1 MRKLT
6 RKSIVDFCRN
16 KFPAV
21 SPVTV
26 IRQEST
32 MAIILNS
39 SITVDETSGL
49 QNAATSTDIEDINDN
64 DITVAAINATDDTG
78 DLPFPFESRLFALL
92 GATPVKNAA
101 LSGYSGAAGNTGADL
116 ITITG
121 TYVDLAFTDAQGK
134 ALGDPGNANGGS
146 DWSGLYTLDGT
157 KIFLYSDTNNNIVL
171 GRAGSEGA
179 TPAPDD
185 DLANPNG
192 TIIFAAY
199 LEQTATG
206 AKVWMVQQEQLM
218 HPDTANPDDV
228 VDMTNHLW
236 VTASQDLAFDFAGLP
251 SGQNGFLMFKAGGST
266 TGLIVTGMDPDQV
279 PANQADTVNTSQG
292 AGPTTIGTNSQGIKA
307 GEGMIFSF
315 ITNPDARYTV
325 PDLTHGEATN
335 ESNILFGG
343 LFAASGATII
353 IAQATP
359 PKTCAATI
367 SAFTTGL
374 EVGSAYYDGLLDG
387 NGHAVNGADNLG
399 YIASVTVI
407 GANGVAI
414 AGLTGVTT
422 NTTLGSISVTFTTS
436 NAGLDRTAT
445 IVGFEANFSLQYT
458 VDGTHNRVVI
468 ENSGT
473 GNSTF
478 DIGGFHL
485 PNVVA
490 VPQEVGSQLNFE
502 DDGPA
507 AAGLPVTALV
517 DEDSLAGGIDGGVGD
532 AGLLVPASAS
542 GTVATVFTS
551 GTDAPASYSL
561 SNDTSGVQVFDSAAT
576 AVALASKG
584 ETVKYDV
591 IGNTLWGYVGAAAEY
606 VAATDRAVFKLELTN
621 TSDGS
626 YTFTLLDQLDHP
638 DTVGGDNSENELLL
652 QLGSVL
658 KVTDK
663 DGDSVTATAQKLVI
677 TVDDDTPI
685 ATLNQLT
692 GTVDED
698 GVLEGAANAG
708 PGDGI
713 AGGTGDVAGEIVLAS
728 GNVSTLFQSGAD
740 EALSY
745 SLTTNGLAALGLKSA
760 GVTVTYAVAF
770 DAISSTWLLT
780 ASAGAG
786 NTVFTFSLHATTG
799 AYAFTLVDQLDHATG
814 LNENNLTIALGTA
827 INATDFDGDTVTAAA
842 NGLVI
847 TVNDDTPIATINQ
860 LTGTVDEDGV
870 VEGAANAGPGDGIAG
885 GTGDV
890 AGEIVLASGNVS
902 TLFQSG
908 ADEALNYSLTTN
920 GLAALGLKS
929 AGVTVTYA
937 VAFDAVSSTWLL
949 TASAGAGNTA
959 FTFSLHATTGAY
971 AFTLVDQLDH
981 ASGLNENDLSIALG
995 TAINA
1000 TDFDGDTVTA
1010 AANGLVITVNDD
1022 TPIATINQLT
1032 GTVDEDGVVE
1042 GAANAGPGD
1051 GIAGGTGDVA
1061 GEIVLASGNVS
1072 TLFQSGAD
1080 EALSY
1085 SLTTNGL
1092 AALGLKSAGV
1102 TVTYAV
1108 AFDAVSSTWL
1118 LTASAGAGN
1127 TAFTFSLHATTG
1139 AYAFTL
1145 VDQLDHASG
1154 LNENNLTIA
1163 LGTAINATD
1172 FDGDTVTAAANGL
1185 VITVNDDTPI
1195 ATINQLTG
1203 TVDEDGVVEGA
1214 ANAGPGDGIAGGTG
1228 DVAGEIVL
1236 ASGNISTLFQ
1246 SGADEALNYSLTTN
1260 GLAALG
1266 LKSAGVTVTYA
1277 VAFDAVSS
1285 TWLLTASAGAGNTAF
1300 TFSLHA
1306 TTGAYAFTLVDQL
1319 DHASGLNENDLSI
1332 ALGTAINATDFD
1344 GDTVTAAANGLVITV
1359 NDDTPIATVNQLTGT
1374 VDEDGVLEGA
1384 ANAGPGDGIAG
1395 GTGDVAGEIVLA
1407 SGNISTLF
1415 QSGADEALNYSL
1427 TTNGLAAL
1435 GLKSA
1440 GVTVTYAVAFD
1451 AVSST
1456 WLLTASAGAGNT
1468 AFTFSL
1474 HATTGAYAFTL
1485 VDQLD
1490 HASGLNENDLS
1501 IALGTAI
1508 NATDFDGDTVTAAA
1522 NGLVITVND
1531 DTPIATINQLTGT
1544 VDEDGVVE
1552 GAANAGPGDG
1562 IAGGT
1567 GDVAGEI
1574 VLASGNVST
1583 LFQSGADEA
1592 LNYSLTTTGM
1602 AALGLTS
1609 GGVAVTYAVGFD
1621 AGSSTWLLTAS
1632 AGAGNTVFTFSLHAA
1647 TGAYAFTLVDQLDHA
1662 PGLNE
1667 NDLSIALGT
1676 AINATDFDGDTV
1688 TAAANG
1694 LVITVNDDTP
1704 IATVNQLTGTVDE
1717 DGVVEGAANAGPG
1730 DGIAGG
1736 TGDVAGE
1743 IVLASGNVST
1753 LFQSGADEALNYSLT
1768 TTGMAALGLTSGG
1781 VAVTYAVGFDA
1792 GSSTWLLTA
1801 SAGAGNTVFTFS
1813 LHAATGAYAFTLVD
1827 QLDHAA
1833 GLNENDLTIAL
1844 GTTINATDF
1853 DGDSVTAAANGLVI
1867 TVDDDTPIASINLL
1881 TGTVDEDGVHEGAAD
1896 SGPGD
1901 GIPGGTGDVAGEI
1914 VLASG
1919 NVSAL
1924 FQSGADEP
1932 LSYSLTTNGLTAL
1945 GLKSGGVTVTYA
1957 TTYDAGSNTWL
1968 LTASAGAGNSVF
1980 TFSVQAATG
1989 AYAFMLL
1996 DQLDHAAGQNEN
2008 DLNIALGTTINAT
2021 DYDGDSVTAAA
2032 NGLLITVDDDSPVV
2046 TAKSNV
2052 VYANSSNPTPGGTGV
2067 FAYDIG
2073 ADDRLGTVYSSANSD
2088 LSVSMGDSTVGTT
2101 AITNKVVT
2109 WASES
2114 DTSAVFNL
2122 SFTYVS
2128 NNPTLGAL
2136 TNATGTMT
2144 FDKVADTYTLS
2155 LADDIDSF
2163 SILKTSAAQ
2172 GFTGY
2177 NIGGTTPINQQPPVS
2192 VAKLA
2197 DDFFV
2202 QFSGFA
2208 EQGSGTGANNIMAGG
2223 NNAFVPG
2230 ELFSAATSWVSVS
2243 GTAAGVAGD
2252 TIQQGEVMDLD
2263 FFTASPFGDT
2273 TAAPTATSKG
2283 IYVKFDGI
2291 GSEDLILVLKL
2302 IDPDDNSLIT
2312 RAIIVDSEDIIIKN
2326 ASTSPN
2332 NFHPIANPA
2341 AYGITLDQNDGAVI
2355 VESNDY
2361 NFGNENYLIQGLQVL
2376 VSTEGVTGSGY
2387 NLNGNVGVSG
2397 ASTGNTLSFS
2407 NESGEGSKSNPVE
2420 AGEAGTWDGDVVKIT
2435 DLGFVTSST
2444 PDAHLT
2450 FNVVVTDA
2458 DADATPAQTLDVTIE
2473 GDKTFTGG
2481 VGADTFNFSG
2491 LDTDGSLTAATAVI
2505 SAGFTS
2511 GVDTLNFPTAGTG
2524 ANYTEVAAPAANV
2537 AAFITAADTALNG
2550 TTNYYFGVVGGDG
2563 YLAYD
2568 GDGTGITSIIKLVG
2582 VTDIAPTDIV

>member
-1 MRKLT
+1 
-6 RKSIVDFCRN
+6 
-16 KFPAV
+16 
-21 SPVTV
+21 
-26 IRQEST
+26 

-101 LSGYSGAAGNTGADL
+101 LSGYTGAAGNTGADL

-770 DAISSTWLLT
+770 DAVSSTWLLT

-786 NTVFTFSLHATTG
+786 NTAFTFSLHATTG
-799 AYAFTLVDQLDHATG
+799 AYAFTLVDQLDHASG
-814 LNENNLTIALGTA
+814 LNENNLSIALGTA

-890 AGEIVLASGNVS
+890 AGEIVLASGNIS

-971 AFTLVDQLDH
+971 AFTLMDQLDH

-1154 LNENNLTIA
+1154 LNENDLTIALGTAINATDFDGDTVTAAANGLVITVNDDTPIATINQLTGTVDEDGVVEGAANAGPGDGIAGGTGDVAGEIVLASGNVSTLFQSGADEALNYSLTTNGLAALGLKSAGVTVTYAVAFDAVSSTWLLTASAGAGNTAFTFSLHATTGAYAFTLADQLDHASGLNENNLTIA

-1236 ASGNISTLFQ
+1236 ASGNVSTLFQ

-1277 VAFDAVSS
+1277 VALDAVSS

-1374 VDEDGVLEGA
+1374 VDEDGVVEGA

-1415 QSGADEALNYSL
+1415 QSGADEALSYSL
-1427 TTNGLAAL
+1427 
-1435 GLKSA
+1435 S
-1440 GVTVTYAVAFD
+1440 
-1451 AVSST
+1451 
-1456 WLLTASAGAGNT
+1456 
-1468 AFTFSL
+1468 
-1474 HATTGAYAFTL
+1474 
-1485 VDQLD
+1485 
-1490 HASGLNENDLS
+1490 
-1501 IALGTAI
+1501 
-1508 NATDFDGDTVTAAA
+1508 
-1522 NGLVITVND
+1522 
-1531 DTPIATINQLTGT
+1531 
-1544 VDEDGVVE
+1544 
-1552 GAANAGPGDG
+1552 
-1562 IAGGT
+1562 
-1567 GDVAGEI
+1567 
-1574 VLASGNVST
+1574 
-1583 LFQSGADEA
+1583 
-1592 LNYSLTTTGM
+1592 
-1602 AALGLTS
+1602 
-1609 GGVAVTYAVGFD
+1609 
-1621 AGSSTWLLTAS
+1621 
-1632 AGAGNTVFTFSLHAA
+1632 
-1647 TGAYAFTLVDQLDHA
+1647 
-1662 PGLNE
+1662 
-1667 NDLSIALGT
+1667 
-1676 AINATDFDGDTV
+1676 
-1688 TAAANG
+1688 
-1694 LVITVNDDTP
+1694 
-1704 IATVNQLTGTVDE
+1704 
-1717 DGVVEGAANAGPG
+1717 
-1730 DGIAGG
+1730 
-1736 TGDVAGE
+1736 
-1743 IVLASGNVST
+1743 
-1753 LFQSGADEALNYSLT
+1753 

-1833 GLNENDLTIAL
+1833 GLNENDLSIAL

-1989 AYAFMLL
+1989 AYAFILL

-2008 DLNIALGTTINAT
+2008 DLNIALGTAINAT

-2397 ASTGNTLSFS
+2397 ASTGNTLTFS

>member
-1 MRKLT
+1 
-6 RKSIVDFCRN
+6 
-16 KFPAV
+16 
-21 SPVTV
+21 
-26 IRQEST
+26 

-101 LSGYSGAAGNTGADL
+101 LSGYTGAAGNTGADL

-728 GNVSTLFQSGAD
+728 GN
-740 EALSY
+740 
-745 SLTTNGLAALGLKSA
+745 
-760 GVTVTYAVAF
+760 
-770 DAISSTWLLT
+770 
-780 ASAGAG
+780 
-786 NTVFTFSLHATTG
+786 
-799 AYAFTLVDQLDHATG
+799 
-814 LNENNLTIALGTA
+814 
-827 INATDFDGDTVTAAA
+827 
-842 NGLVI
+842 
-847 TVNDDTPIATINQ
+847 
-860 LTGTVDEDGV
+860 
-870 VEGAANAGPGDGIAG
+870 
-885 GTGDV
+885 
-890 AGEIVLASGNVS
+890 
-902 TLFQSG
+902 
-908 ADEALNYSLTTN
+908 
-920 GLAALGLKS
+920 
-929 AGVTVTYA
+929 
-937 VAFDAVSSTWLL
+937 
-949 TASAGAGNTA
+949 
-959 FTFSLHATTGAY
+959 
-971 AFTLVDQLDH
+971 
-981 ASGLNENDLSIALG
+981 
-995 TAINA
+995 
-1000 TDFDGDTVTA
+1000 
-1010 AANGLVITVNDD
+1010 
-1022 TPIATINQLT
+1022 
-1032 GTVDEDGVVE
+1032 
-1042 GAANAGPGD
+1042 
-1051 GIAGGTGDVA
+1051 
-1061 GEIVLASGNVS
+1061 
-1072 TLFQSGAD
+1072 
-1080 EALSY
+1080 
-1085 SLTTNGL
+1085 
-1092 AALGLKSAGV
+1092 
-1102 TVTYAV
+1102 
-1108 AFDAVSSTWL
+1108 
-1118 LTASAGAGN
+1118 
-1127 TAFTFSLHATTG
+1127 
-1139 AYAFTL
+1139 
-1145 VDQLDHASG
+1145 
-1154 LNENNLTIA
+1154 
-1163 LGTAINATD
+1163 
-1172 FDGDTVTAAANGL
+1172 
-1185 VITVNDDTPI
+1185 
-1195 ATINQLTG
+1195 
-1203 TVDEDGVVEGA
+1203 
-1214 ANAGPGDGIAGGTG
+1214 
-1228 DVAGEIVL
+1228 
-1236 ASGNISTLFQ
+1236 ISTLFQ

-1319 DHASGLNENDLSI
+1319 DHASGLNENDLTI

-1359 NDDTPIATVNQLTGT
+1359 NDDTPIATINQLTGT

-1415 QSGADEALNYSL
+1415 QSGADEALSYSL

-1490 HASGLNENDLS
+1490 HAPGLNENNLT

-1531 DTPIATINQLTGT
+1531 DTPIATLNQLTGT
-1544 VDEDGVVE
+1544 VDEDGVLE

-1592 LNYSLTTTGM
+1592 LSYSLTT
-1602 AALGLTS
+1602 
-1609 GGVAVTYAVGFD
+1609 
-1621 AGSSTWLLTAS
+1621 
-1632 AGAGNTVFTFSLHAA
+1632 
-1647 TGAYAFTLVDQLDHA
+1647 
-1662 PGLNE
+1662 
-1667 NDLSIALGT
+1667 
-1676 AINATDFDGDTV
+1676 
-1688 TAAANG
+1688 NG
-1694 LVITVNDDTP
+1694 L
-1704 IATVNQLTGTVDE
+1704 
-1717 DGVVEGAANAGPG
+1717 
-1730 DGIAGG
+1730 
-1736 TGDVAGE
+1736 
-1743 IVLASGNVST
+1743 
-1753 LFQSGADEALNYSLT
+1753 
-1768 TTGMAALGLTSGG
+1768 AALGLTSGG

-1833 GLNENDLTIAL
+1833 GQNENDLSIAL

-1901 GIPGGTGDVAGEI
+1901 GIPGGTGDVAGEV

-2008 DLNIALGTTINAT
+2008 DLNIALGTAINAT

-2397 ASTGNTLSFS
+2397 ASTGNTLTFS

>member
-1 MRKLT
+1 
-6 RKSIVDFCRN
+6 
-16 KFPAV
+16 
-21 SPVTV
+21 
-26 IRQEST
+26 

-728 GNVSTLFQSGAD
+728 GNVSPLFQSGAD

-981 ASGLNENDLSIALG
+981 ASGLNENDLTIALG

-1203 TVDEDGVVEGA
+1203 TVDEDGVVEGT

-1236 ASGNISTLFQ
+1236 ASGNISALFQ
-1246 SGADEALNYSLTTN
+1246 SGADEALSYSLTTN

-1319 DHASGLNENDLSI
+1319 DHAPGLNENDLSI

-1344 GDTVTAAANGLVITV
+1344 GDSVTAAANGLVITV
-1359 NDDTPIATVNQLTGT
+1359 DDDTPIASINLLTGT
-1374 VDEDGVLEGA
+1374 VDEDGVVEGA

-1490 HASGLNENDLS
+1490 HAPGMNENDLS

-1508 NATDFDGDTVTAAA
+1508 NATDFDGDTVTATA

-1531 DTPIATINQLTGT
+1531 DTPIATVNQLTGT

-1592 LNYSLTTTGM
+1592 LSYSLTTNGL
-1602 AALGLTS
+1602 AALGLKS
-1609 GGVAVTYAVGFD
+1609 AGVTVTYAVALD
-1621 AGSSTWLLTAS
+1621 AVSSTWLLTAS
-1632 AGAGNTVFTFSLHAA
+1632 AGAGNTAFTFSLHAT

-1662 PGLNE
+1662 SGLNE

-1743 IVLASGNVST
+1743 IVLASGNIST
-1753 LFQSGADEALNYSLT
+1753 LFQSGADEALSYSLS

-1833 GLNENDLTIAL
+1833 GLNENDLSIAL

-1853 DGDSVTAAANGLVI
+1853 DGDSVTAATNGLVI

-2008 DLNIALGTTINAT
+2008 DLNIALGTAINAT

-2397 ASTGNTLSFS
+2397 ASTGNTLTFS

>member
-1 MRKLT
+1 MRNLT
-6 RKSIVDFCRN
+6 HKPIVEICRN
-16 KFPAV
+16 KSPAV
-21 SPVTV
+21 SSVTG
-26 IRQEST
+26 ISQESV

-64 DITVAAINATDDTG
+64 DIPVAAINGTDDTG
-78 DLPFPFESRLFALL
+78 DLPFAFESRLFTLL

-101 LSGYSGAAGNTGADL
+101 LSGYTGAAGNSGADL

-121 TYVDLAFTDAQGK
+121 TYADLAFTDAQGK
-134 ALGDPGNANGGS
+134 ALGDPTNANSGS

-157 KIFLYSDTNNNIVL
+157 RIFLYTDTTNNIVL
-171 GRAGSEGA
+171 GRAGTEGA
-179 TPAPDD
+179 TPAPED
-185 DLANPNG
+185 DLADPGG
-192 TIIFAAY
+192 TLIFAAY
-199 LEQTATG
+199 LEETATG
-206 AKVWMVQQEQLM
+206 AKVWMVQQEPLL

-315 ITNPDARYTV
+315 VSNPDARYTV

-343 LFAASGATII
+343 LFAASGATIV

-399 YIASVTVI
+399 YIASITVI

-422 NTTLGSISVTFTTS
+422 NTTLGSISVTFNTS
-436 NAGLDRTAT
+436 NGGLDRTAT

-490 VPQEVGSQLNFE
+490 VPQEVGSLFNFE

-517 DEDSLAGGIDGGVGD
+517 DEDSLIGGIDGGVGD

-561 SNDTSGVQVFDSAAT
+561 SNDTSGVQVVDSAAT

-584 ETVKYDV
+584 EAVKYDV

-638 DTVGGDNSENELLL
+638 DTVGGDNTENELLL
-652 QLGSVL
+652 QLGSVF

-677 TVDDDTPI
+677 NVDDDTPI
-685 ATLNQLT
+685 ATLNPLT

-713 AGGTGDVAGEIVLAS
+713 AGGTGDVAGEIVLAT
-728 GNVSTLFQSGAD
+728 GNVSTLFA
-740 EALSY
+740 
-745 SLTTNGLAALGLKSA
+745 
-760 GVTVTYAVAF
+760 
-770 DAISSTWLLT
+770 
-780 ASAGAG
+780 
-786 NTVFTFSLHATTG
+786 
-799 AYAFTLVDQLDHATG
+799 
-814 LNENNLTIALGTA
+814 
-827 INATDFDGDTVTAAA
+827 
-842 NGLVI
+842 
-847 TVNDDTPIATINQ
+847 
-860 LTGTVDEDGV
+860 
-870 VEGAANAGPGDGIAG
+870 
-885 GTGDV
+885 
-890 AGEIVLASGNVS
+890 
-902 TLFQSG
+902 
-908 ADEALNYSLTTN
+908 
-920 GLAALGLKS
+920 
-929 AGVTVTYA
+929 
-937 VAFDAVSSTWLL
+937 
-949 TASAGAGNTA
+949 
-959 FTFSLHATTGAY
+959 
-971 AFTLVDQLDH
+971 
-981 ASGLNENDLSIALG
+981 
-995 TAINA
+995 
-1000 TDFDGDTVTA
+1000 
-1010 AANGLVITVNDD
+1010 
-1022 TPIATINQLT
+1022 
-1032 GTVDEDGVVE
+1032 
-1042 GAANAGPGD
+1042 
-1051 GIAGGTGDVA
+1051 
-1061 GEIVLASGNVS
+1061 
-1072 TLFQSGAD
+1072 
-1080 EALSY
+1080 
-1085 SLTTNGL
+1085 
-1092 AALGLKSAGV
+1092 
-1102 TVTYAV
+1102 
-1108 AFDAVSSTWL
+1108 
-1118 LTASAGAGN
+1118 
-1127 TAFTFSLHATTG
+1127 
-1139 AYAFTL
+1139 
-1145 VDQLDHASG
+1145 
-1154 LNENNLTIA
+1154 
-1163 LGTAINATD
+1163 
-1172 FDGDTVTAAANGL
+1172 
-1185 VITVNDDTPI
+1185 
-1195 ATINQLTG
+1195 
-1203 TVDEDGVVEGA
+1203 
-1214 ANAGPGDGIAGGTG
+1214 
-1228 DVAGEIVL
+1228 
-1236 ASGNISTLFQ
+1236 
-1246 SGADEALNYSLTTN
+1246 
-1260 GLAALG
+1260 
-1266 LKSAGVTVTYA
+1266 
-1277 VAFDAVSS
+1277 
-1285 TWLLTASAGAGNTAF
+1285 
-1300 TFSLHA
+1300 
-1306 TTGAYAFTLVDQL
+1306 
-1319 DHASGLNENDLSI
+1319 
-1332 ALGTAINATDFD
+1332 
-1344 GDTVTAAANGLVITV
+1344 
-1359 NDDTPIATVNQLTGT
+1359 
-1374 VDEDGVLEGA
+1374 
-1384 ANAGPGDGIAG
+1384 
-1395 GTGDVAGEIVLA
+1395 
-1407 SGNISTLF
+1407 
-1415 QSGADEALNYSL
+1415 
-1427 TTNGLAAL
+1427 
-1435 GLKSA
+1435 
-1440 GVTVTYAVAFD
+1440 
-1451 AVSST
+1451 
-1456 WLLTASAGAGNT
+1456 
-1468 AFTFSL
+1468 
-1474 HATTGAYAFTL
+1474 
-1485 VDQLD
+1485 
-1490 HASGLNENDLS
+1490 
-1501 IALGTAI
+1501 
-1508 NATDFDGDTVTAAA
+1508 
-1522 NGLVITVND
+1522 
-1531 DTPIATINQLTGT
+1531 
-1544 VDEDGVVE
+1544 
-1552 GAANAGPGDG
+1552 
-1562 IAGGT
+1562 
-1567 GDVAGEI
+1567 
-1574 VLASGNVST
+1574 
-1583 LFQSGADEA
+1583 
-1592 LNYSLTTTGM
+1592 
-1602 AALGLTS
+1602 
-1609 GGVAVTYAVGFD
+1609 
-1621 AGSSTWLLTAS
+1621 
-1632 AGAGNTVFTFSLHAA
+1632 
-1647 TGAYAFTLVDQLDHA
+1647 
-1662 PGLNE
+1662 
-1667 NDLSIALGT
+1667 
-1676 AINATDFDGDTV
+1676 
-1688 TAAANG
+1688 
-1694 LVITVNDDTP
+1694 
-1704 IATVNQLTGTVDE
+1704 
-1717 DGVVEGAANAGPG
+1717 
-1730 DGIAGG
+1730 
-1736 TGDVAGE
+1736 
-1743 IVLASGNVST
+1743 
-1753 LFQSGADEALNYSLT
+1753 
-1768 TTGMAALGLTSGG
+1768 
-1781 VAVTYAVGFDA
+1781 
-1792 GSSTWLLTA
+1792 
-1801 SAGAGNTVFTFS
+1801 
-1813 LHAATGAYAFTLVD
+1813 
-1827 QLDHAA
+1827 
-1833 GLNENDLTIAL
+1833 
-1844 GTTINATDF
+1844 
-1853 DGDSVTAAANGLVI
+1853 
-1867 TVDDDTPIASINLL
+1867 
-1881 TGTVDEDGVHEGAAD
+1881 
-1896 SGPGD
+1896 
-1901 GIPGGTGDVAGEI
+1901 
-1914 VLASG
+1914 
-1919 NVSAL
+1919 
-1924 FQSGADEP
+1924 SGADEP
-1932 LSYSLTTNGLTAL
+1932 LSYSLTTNGLSAL

-1957 TTYDAGSNTWL
+1957 TAYDAGSNTWL

-1996 DQLDHAAGQNEN
+1996 DQLDHAAGLNEN
-2008 DLNIALGTTINAT
+2008 DLNIALGTAINAT
-2021 DYDGDSVTAAA
+2021 DYDGDSITAAA

-2052 VYANSSNPTPGGTGV
+2052 VYANASNPTPGGTGV

-2073 ADDRLGTVYSSANSD
+2073 ADERLGTVYSSANSD

-2101 AITNKVVT
+2101 AISNKVVT

-2155 LADDIDSF
+2155 LTDDIDSF

-2223 NNAFVPG
+2223 NSAFVPG

-2273 TAAPTATSKG
+2273 AAAPTATSKG

-2291 GSEDLILVLKL
+2291 GSEDLVLVLKL
-2302 IDPDDNSLIT
+2302 IDPDDNSQIT

-2326 ASTSPN
+2326 ASTAPN

-2355 VESNDY
+2355 IESNDY
-2361 NFGNENYLIQGLQVL
+2361 NFGSENYLIQGLQVL
-2376 VSTEGVTGSGY
+2376 DSTEGVSGSGY

-2397 ASTGNTLSFS
+2397 VSTGSTLTFS

-2420 AGEAGTWDGDVVKIT
+2420 AGEAGTWDGDVIKIT
-2435 DLGFVTSST
+2435 DLGFVTSTT
-2444 PDAHLT
+2444 PDAHLA

-2458 DADATPAQTLDVTIE
+2458 DADSTAAQTLNVTIE

-2491 LDTDGSLTAATAVI
+2491 LDTDSSLTAATTVI
-2505 SAGFTS
+2505 SSGFTS

-2524 ANYTEVAAPAANV
+2524 ANYMEVAAPAANV

-2568 GDGTGITSIIKLVG
+2568 GDGTGITGIIKLVG

>member
-728 GNVSTLFQSGAD
+728 GN
-740 EALSY
+740 
-745 SLTTNGLAALGLKSA
+745 
-760 GVTVTYAVAF
+760 
-770 DAISSTWLLT
+770 I
-780 ASAGAG
+780 
-786 NTVFTFSLHATTG
+786 
-799 AYAFTLVDQLDHATG
+799 
-814 LNENNLTIALGTA
+814 
-827 INATDFDGDTVTAAA
+827 
-842 NGLVI
+842 
-847 TVNDDTPIATINQ
+847 
-860 LTGTVDEDGV
+860 
-870 VEGAANAGPGDGIAG
+870 
-885 GTGDV
+885 
-890 AGEIVLASGNVS
+890 
-902 TLFQSG
+902 
-908 ADEALNYSLTTN
+908 
-920 GLAALGLKS
+920 
-929 AGVTVTYA
+929 
-937 VAFDAVSSTWLL
+937 
-949 TASAGAGNTA
+949 
-959 FTFSLHATTGAY
+959 
-971 AFTLVDQLDH
+971 
-981 ASGLNENDLSIALG
+981 
-995 TAINA
+995 
-1000 TDFDGDTVTA
+1000 
-1010 AANGLVITVNDD
+1010 
-1022 TPIATINQLT
+1022 
-1032 GTVDEDGVVE
+1032 
-1042 GAANAGPGD
+1042 
-1051 GIAGGTGDVA
+1051 
-1061 GEIVLASGNVS
+1061 S

-1236 ASGNISTLFQ
+1236 ASGN
-1246 SGADEALNYSLTTN
+1246 
-1260 GLAALG
+1260 
-1266 LKSAGVTVTYA
+1266 
-1277 VAFDAVSS
+1277 
-1285 TWLLTASAGAGNTAF
+1285 
-1300 TFSLHA
+1300 
-1306 TTGAYAFTLVDQL
+1306 
-1319 DHASGLNENDLSI
+1319 
-1332 ALGTAINATDFD
+1332 
-1344 GDTVTAAANGLVITV
+1344 
-1359 NDDTPIATVNQLTGT
+1359 
-1374 VDEDGVLEGA
+1374 
-1384 ANAGPGDGIAG
+1384 
-1395 GTGDVAGEIVLA
+1395 
-1407 SGNISTLF
+1407 
-1415 QSGADEALNYSL
+1415 
-1427 TTNGLAAL
+1427 
-1435 GLKSA
+1435 
-1440 GVTVTYAVAFD
+1440 
-1451 AVSST
+1451 
-1456 WLLTASAGAGNT
+1456 
-1468 AFTFSL
+1468 
-1474 HATTGAYAFTL
+1474 
-1485 VDQLD
+1485 
-1490 HASGLNENDLS
+1490 
-1501 IALGTAI
+1501 
-1508 NATDFDGDTVTAAA
+1508 
-1522 NGLVITVND
+1522 
-1531 DTPIATINQLTGT
+1531 
-1544 VDEDGVVE
+1544 
-1552 GAANAGPGDG
+1552 
-1562 IAGGT
+1562 
-1567 GDVAGEI
+1567 
-1574 VLASGNVST
+1574 VST

-1592 LNYSLTTTGM
+1592 LSYSL
-1602 AALGLTS
+1602 S
-1609 GGVAVTYAVGFD
+1609 
-1621 AGSSTWLLTAS
+1621 
-1632 AGAGNTVFTFSLHAA
+1632 
-1647 TGAYAFTLVDQLDHA
+1647 
-1662 PGLNE
+1662 
-1667 NDLSIALGT
+1667 
-1676 AINATDFDGDTV
+1676 
-1688 TAAANG
+1688 
-1694 LVITVNDDTP
+1694 
-1704 IATVNQLTGTVDE
+1704 
-1717 DGVVEGAANAGPG
+1717 
-1730 DGIAGG
+1730 
-1736 TGDVAGE
+1736 
-1743 IVLASGNVST
+1743 
-1753 LFQSGADEALNYSLT
+1753 

-1833 GLNENDLTIAL
+1833 GQNENDLTIAL

-1867 TVDDDTPIASINLL
+1867 TVNDDTPIASINLL

-2008 DLNIALGTTINAT
+2008 DLNIALGTAINAT

-2397 ASTGNTLSFS
+2397 ASTGNTLTFS

>member
-1 MRKLT
+1 
-6 RKSIVDFCRN
+6 
-16 KFPAV
+16 
-21 SPVTV
+21 
-26 IRQEST
+26 

-101 LSGYSGAAGNTGADL
+101 LSGYTGAAGNTGADL

-770 DAISSTWLLT
+770 DA
-780 ASAGAG
+780 
-786 NTVFTFSLHATTG
+786 
-799 AYAFTLVDQLDHATG
+799 
-814 LNENNLTIALGTA
+814 
-827 INATDFDGDTVTAAA
+827 
-842 NGLVI
+842 
-847 TVNDDTPIATINQ
+847 
-860 LTGTVDEDGV
+860 
-870 VEGAANAGPGDGIAG
+870 
-885 GTGDV
+885 
-890 AGEIVLASGNVS
+890 
-902 TLFQSG
+902 
-908 ADEALNYSLTTN
+908 
-920 GLAALGLKS
+920 
-929 AGVTVTYA
+929 
-937 VAFDAVSSTWLL
+937 VSSTWLL

-981 ASGLNENDLSIALG
+981 ASGLNENNLSIALG

-1022 TPIATINQLT
+1022 TPIATVNQLT

-1061 GEIVLASGNVS
+1061 GEIVLASGNIS

-1145 VDQLDHASG
+1145 VDQLDHAS
-1154 LNENNLTIA
+1154 
-1163 LGTAINATD
+1163 
-1172 FDGDTVTAAANGL
+1172 
-1185 VITVNDDTPI
+1185 
-1195 ATINQLTG
+1195 
-1203 TVDEDGVVEGA
+1203 
-1214 ANAGPGDGIAGGTG
+1214 
-1228 DVAGEIVL
+1228 
-1236 ASGNISTLFQ
+1236 
-1246 SGADEALNYSLTTN
+1246 
-1260 GLAALG
+1260 
-1266 LKSAGVTVTYA
+1266 
-1277 VAFDAVSS
+1277 
-1285 TWLLTASAGAGNTAF
+1285 
-1300 TFSLHA
+1300 
-1306 TTGAYAFTLVDQL
+1306 
-1319 DHASGLNENDLSI
+1319 
-1332 ALGTAINATDFD
+1332 
-1344 GDTVTAAANGLVITV
+1344 
-1359 NDDTPIATVNQLTGT
+1359 
-1374 VDEDGVLEGA
+1374 
-1384 ANAGPGDGIAG
+1384 
-1395 GTGDVAGEIVLA
+1395 
-1407 SGNISTLF
+1407 
-1415 QSGADEALNYSL
+1415 
-1427 TTNGLAAL
+1427 
-1435 GLKSA
+1435 
-1440 GVTVTYAVAFD
+1440 
-1451 AVSST
+1451 
-1456 WLLTASAGAGNT
+1456 
-1468 AFTFSL
+1468 
-1474 HATTGAYAFTL
+1474 
-1485 VDQLD
+1485 
-1490 HASGLNENDLS
+1490 
-1501 IALGTAI
+1501 
-1508 NATDFDGDTVTAAA
+1508 
-1522 NGLVITVND
+1522 
-1531 DTPIATINQLTGT
+1531 
-1544 VDEDGVVE
+1544 
-1552 GAANAGPGDG
+1552 
-1562 IAGGT
+1562 
-1567 GDVAGEI
+1567 
-1574 VLASGNVST
+1574 
-1583 LFQSGADEA
+1583 
-1592 LNYSLTTTGM
+1592 
-1602 AALGLTS
+1602 
-1609 GGVAVTYAVGFD
+1609 
-1621 AGSSTWLLTAS
+1621 
-1632 AGAGNTVFTFSLHAA
+1632 
-1647 TGAYAFTLVDQLDHA
+1647 
-1662 PGLNE
+1662 GLNE

-1989 AYAFMLL
+1989 AYAFILL
-1996 DQLDHAAGQNEN
+1996 DQLDHAAGLNEN
-2008 DLNIALGTTINAT
+2008 DLNIALGTAINAT

-2397 ASTGNTLSFS
+2397 ASTGNTLTFS

>member
-1 MRKLT
+1 MRNLT
-6 RKSIVDFCRN
+6 HKPIVEICRN
-16 KFPAV
+16 KSPAV
-21 SPVTV
+21 SSVTG
-26 IRQEST
+26 ISQESV

-64 DITVAAINATDDTG
+64 DITVAAINGTDDTG
-78 DLPFPFESRLFALL
+78 DLPFAFESRLFTLL

-101 LSGYSGAAGNTGADL
+101 LSGYTGAAGNSGADL

-121 TYVDLAFTDAQGK
+121 TYADLAFTDAQGK
-134 ALGDPGNANGGS
+134 ALGDPTNANSGS

-157 KIFLYSDTNNNIVL
+157 RIFLYTDTTNNIVL
-171 GRAGSEGA
+171 GRAGTEGA
-179 TPAPDD
+179 TPAPED
-185 DLANPNG
+185 DLADPGG
-192 TIIFAAY
+192 TLIFAAY

-206 AKVWMVQQEQLM
+206 AKVWMVQQEPLL

-228 VDMTNHLW
+228 VDMSNHLW

-315 ITNPDARYTV
+315 ISNPNPLYTV
-325 PDLTHGEATN
+325 PDLTHGEATS
-335 ESNILFGG
+335 ESNIQFGG
-343 LFAASGATII
+343 LFAASGATIV

-359 PKTCAATI
+359 PKTCSATI
-367 SAFTTGL
+367 SVFNTGL

-387 NGHAVNGADNLG
+387 NGHAVNGADDLG
-399 YIASVTVI
+399 FIASITVI
-407 GANGVAI
+407 GANGVAV
-414 AGLTGVTT
+414 AGLVGVTT
-422 NTTLGSISVTFTTS
+422 NTTVGSISVTFNSS
-436 NAGLDRTAT
+436 NGGLDRTAT

-458 VDGTHNRVVI
+458 VEGTHNRVVI
-468 ENSGT
+468 ENTGT

-490 VPQEVGSQLNFE
+490 IPQEVGSQLNFE
-502 DDGPA
+502 DDGPT

-517 DEDSLAGGIDGGVGD
+517 DEDSLIGGIDGGVGD

-542 GTVATVFTS
+542 GTIATVFTS

-584 ETVKYDV
+584 EAVKYDV
-591 IGNTLWGYVGAAAEY
+591 IGNTLWGYVGAGAEY
-606 VAATDRAVFKLELTN
+606 VAATDRAVFTLELTN

-638 DTVGGDNSENELLL
+638 DTVGGDNSENELQL

-685 ATLNQLT
+685 ASITQLT

-713 AGGTGDVAGEIVLAS
+713 AGGTGDVAGQIVLVN
-728 GNVSTLFQSGAD
+728 GNVSTLFASGAD

-745 SLTTNGLAALGLKSA
+745 SLTTNGMAALGLKSA

-770 DAISSTWLLT
+770 DAISSTWMLT

-786 NTVFTFSLHATTG
+786 NTVFTFSLHAATG
-799 AYAFTLVDQLDHATG
+799 AYAFTLVDQLDHPAG
-814 LNENNLTIALGTA
+814 L
-827 INATDFDGDTVTAAA
+827 D
-842 NGLVI
+842 
-847 TVNDDTPIATINQ
+847 
-860 LTGTVDEDGV
+860 
-870 VEGAANAGPGDGIAG
+870 
-885 GTGDV
+885 
-890 AGEIVLASGNVS
+890 
-902 TLFQSG
+902 
-908 ADEALNYSLTTN
+908 
-920 GLAALGLKS
+920 
-929 AGVTVTYA
+929 
-937 VAFDAVSSTWLL
+937 
-949 TASAGAGNTA
+949 
-959 FTFSLHATTGAY
+959 
-971 AFTLVDQLDH
+971 
-981 ASGLNENDLSIALG
+981 ENDLSIALG

-1010 AANGLVITVNDD
+1010 AANGLVITVD
-1022 TPIATINQLT
+1022 
-1032 GTVDEDGVVE
+1032 
-1042 GAANAGPGD
+1042 
-1051 GIAGGTGDVA
+1051 
-1061 GEIVLASGNVS
+1061 
-1072 TLFQSGAD
+1072 
-1080 EALSY
+1080 
-1085 SLTTNGL
+1085 
-1092 AALGLKSAGV
+1092 
-1102 TVTYAV
+1102 
-1108 AFDAVSSTWL
+1108 
-1118 LTASAGAGN
+1118 
-1127 TAFTFSLHATTG
+1127 
-1139 AYAFTL
+1139 
-1145 VDQLDHASG
+1145 
-1154 LNENNLTIA
+1154 
-1163 LGTAINATD
+1163 
-1172 FDGDTVTAAANGL
+1172 
-1185 VITVNDDTPI
+1185 
-1195 ATINQLTG
+1195 
-1203 TVDEDGVVEGA
+1203 
-1214 ANAGPGDGIAGGTG
+1214 
-1228 DVAGEIVL
+1228 
-1236 ASGNISTLFQ
+1236 
-1246 SGADEALNYSLTTN
+1246 
-1260 GLAALG
+1260 
-1266 LKSAGVTVTYA
+1266 
-1277 VAFDAVSS
+1277 
-1285 TWLLTASAGAGNTAF
+1285 
-1300 TFSLHA
+1300 
-1306 TTGAYAFTLVDQL
+1306 
-1319 DHASGLNENDLSI
+1319 
-1332 ALGTAINATDFD
+1332 
-1344 GDTVTAAANGLVITV
+1344 
-1359 NDDTPIATVNQLTGT
+1359 DDTPIATVNQLTGT

-1395 GTGDVAGEIVLA
+1395 GTGDVAGEV
-1407 SGNISTLF
+1407 
-1415 QSGADEALNYSL
+1415 
-1427 TTNGLAAL
+1427 
-1435 GLKSA
+1435 
-1440 GVTVTYAVAFD
+1440 
-1451 AVSST
+1451 
-1456 WLLTASAGAGNT
+1456 
-1468 AFTFSL
+1468 
-1474 HATTGAYAFTL
+1474 
-1485 VDQLD
+1485 
-1490 HASGLNENDLS
+1490 
-1501 IALGTAI
+1501 
-1508 NATDFDGDTVTAAA
+1508 
-1522 NGLVITVND
+1522 
-1531 DTPIATINQLTGT
+1531 
-1544 VDEDGVVE
+1544 
-1552 GAANAGPGDG
+1552 
-1562 IAGGT
+1562 
-1567 GDVAGEI
+1567 

-1592 LNYSLTTTGM
+1592 LSYSLSTNGM
-1602 AALGLTS
+1602 AALGLMS
-1609 GGVAVTYAVGFD
+1609 GGVAVTYGVAFD
-1621 AGSSTWLLTAS
+1621 AGSSTWMLTAS
-1632 AGAGNTVFTFSLHAA
+1632 AGAGNTVFTFSLHA
-1647 TGAYAFTLVDQLDHA
+1647 T
-1662 PGLNE
+1662 
-1667 NDLSIALGT
+1667 
-1676 AINATDFDGDTV
+1676 
-1688 TAAANG
+1688 
-1694 LVITVNDDTP
+1694 
-1704 IATVNQLTGTVDE
+1704 
-1717 DGVVEGAANAGPG
+1717 
-1730 DGIAGG
+1730 
-1736 TGDVAGE
+1736 
-1743 IVLASGNVST
+1743 
-1753 LFQSGADEALNYSLT
+1753 
-1768 TTGMAALGLTSGG
+1768 
-1781 VAVTYAVGFDA
+1781 
-1792 GSSTWLLTA
+1792 
-1801 SAGAGNTVFTFS
+1801 
-1813 LHAATGAYAFTLVD
+1813 TGAYAFTLVD

-1844 GTTINATDF
+1844 GTAINATDF

-1881 TGTVDEDGVHEGAAD
+1881 TGTVDEDGVVEGVAD
-1896 SGPGD
+1896 AGPGD
-1901 GIPGGTGDVAGEI
+1901 GIAGGTGDVAGEI

-1957 TTYDAGSNTWL
+1957 TTFDAGTNTYL

-1980 TFSVQAATG
+1980 TFSIQAATG

-1996 DQLDHAAGQNEN
+1996 DQLDHAAGLNEN
-2008 DLNIALGTTINAT
+2008 DLSIALGTAINAT
-2021 DYDGDSVTAAA
+2021 DYDGDTVTAAA

-2101 AITNKVVT
+2101 AITNKLVT

-2114 DTSAVFNL
+2114 DTSAVFNI

-2136 TNATGTMT
+2136 SNATGTMT

-2163 SILKTSAAQ
+2163 SILKTSTAQ

-2223 NNAFVPG
+2223 NNAFIAG
-2230 ELFSAATSWVSVS
+2230 ELFSTATSWVSVS

-2263 FFTASPFGDT
+2263 FFTANPFGFT
-2273 TAAPTATSKG
+2273 SAPPTATSKG

-2291 GSEDLILVLKL
+2291 GSEDLVLVLKL
-2302 IDPDDNSLIT
+2302 IDPDDNSLTT

-2326 ASTSPN
+2326 ASNSPN

-2355 VESNDY
+2355 IESNDY
-2361 NFGNENYLIQGLQVL
+2361 NFGSENYLIQGLQVL
-2376 VSTEGVTGSGY
+2376 DSTEGVTGSGY

-2397 ASTGNTLSFS
+2397 ASTGNLLTFS

-2420 AGEAGTWDGDVVKIT
+2420 AGEAGTWDSDVVKIT
-2435 DLGFVTSST
+2435 DLGFVTSTT
-2444 PDAHLT
+2444 PDAHLA

-2458 DADATPAQTLDVTIE
+2458 DADATASQTLNVTIE

-2491 LDTDGSLTAATAVI
+2491 LDTDGALTAATAVI

-2511 GVDTLNFPTAGTG
+2511 GVDTLNFPTAATG
-2524 ANYTEVAAPAANV
+2524 ANYMEVAGPAANV
-2537 AAFITAADTALNG
+2537 GAFITAADSALNG
-2550 TTNYYFGVVGGDG
+2550 TINYYFGVVGGDG

-2568 GDGTGITSIIKLVG
+2568 GDGAGITSIIQLVG
-2582 VTDIAPTDIV
+2582 VTDIAPPDIV

>member
-1 MRKLT
+1 
-6 RKSIVDFCRN
+6 
-16 KFPAV
+16 
-21 SPVTV
+21 
-26 IRQEST
+26 

-134 ALGDPGNANGGS
+134 ALGDSGNANGGS

-770 DAISSTWLLT
+770 DA
-780 ASAGAG
+780 
-786 NTVFTFSLHATTG
+786 
-799 AYAFTLVDQLDHATG
+799 
-814 LNENNLTIALGTA
+814 
-827 INATDFDGDTVTAAA
+827 
-842 NGLVI
+842 
-847 TVNDDTPIATINQ
+847 
-860 LTGTVDEDGV
+860 
-870 VEGAANAGPGDGIAG
+870 
-885 GTGDV
+885 
-890 AGEIVLASGNVS
+890 
-902 TLFQSG
+902 
-908 ADEALNYSLTTN
+908 
-920 GLAALGLKS
+920 
-929 AGVTVTYA
+929 
-937 VAFDAVSSTWLL
+937 VSSTWLL

-1042 GAANAGPGD
+1042 GAANAG
-1051 GIAGGTGDVA
+1051 T
-1061 GEIVLASGNVS
+1061 
-1072 TLFQSGAD
+1072 
-1080 EALSY
+1080 
-1085 SLTTNGL
+1085 
-1092 AALGLKSAGV
+1092 
-1102 TVTYAV
+1102 
-1108 AFDAVSSTWL
+1108 
-1118 LTASAGAGN
+1118 
-1127 TAFTFSLHATTG
+1127 
-1139 AYAFTL
+1139 
-1145 VDQLDHASG
+1145 
-1154 LNENNLTIA
+1154 
-1163 LGTAINATD
+1163 
-1172 FDGDTVTAAANGL
+1172 
-1185 VITVNDDTPI
+1185 
-1195 ATINQLTG
+1195 
-1203 TVDEDGVVEGA
+1203 
-1214 ANAGPGDGIAGGTG
+1214 
-1228 DVAGEIVL
+1228 
-1236 ASGNISTLFQ
+1236 
-1246 SGADEALNYSLTTN
+1246 
-1260 GLAALG
+1260 
-1266 LKSAGVTVTYA
+1266 
-1277 VAFDAVSS
+1277 
-1285 TWLLTASAGAGNTAF
+1285 
-1300 TFSLHA
+1300 
-1306 TTGAYAFTLVDQL
+1306 
-1319 DHASGLNENDLSI
+1319 
-1332 ALGTAINATDFD
+1332 
-1344 GDTVTAAANGLVITV
+1344 
-1359 NDDTPIATVNQLTGT
+1359 
-1374 VDEDGVLEGA
+1374 
-1384 ANAGPGDGIAG
+1384 
-1395 GTGDVAGEIVLA
+1395 
-1407 SGNISTLF
+1407 
-1415 QSGADEALNYSL
+1415 
-1427 TTNGLAAL
+1427 
-1435 GLKSA
+1435 
-1440 GVTVTYAVAFD
+1440 
-1451 AVSST
+1451 
-1456 WLLTASAGAGNT
+1456 
-1468 AFTFSL
+1468 
-1474 HATTGAYAFTL
+1474 
-1485 VDQLD
+1485 
-1490 HASGLNENDLS
+1490 
-1501 IALGTAI
+1501 
-1508 NATDFDGDTVTAAA
+1508 
-1522 NGLVITVND
+1522 
-1531 DTPIATINQLTGT
+1531 
-1544 VDEDGVVE
+1544 
-1552 GAANAGPGDG
+1552 GDG

-1592 LNYSLTTTGM
+1592 LNYSLTTTGLT
-1602 AALGLTS
+1602 ALGLTS

-1662 PGLNE
+1662 
-1667 NDLSIALGT
+1667 T
-1676 AINATDFDGDTV
+1676 
-1688 TAAANG
+1688 
-1694 LVITVNDDTP
+1694 
-1704 IATVNQLTGTVDE
+1704 
-1717 DGVVEGAANAGPG
+1717 
-1730 DGIAGG
+1730 
-1736 TGDVAGE
+1736 
-1743 IVLASGNVST
+1743 
-1753 LFQSGADEALNYSLT
+1753 
-1768 TTGMAALGLTSGG
+1768 
-1781 VAVTYAVGFDA
+1781 
-1792 GSSTWLLTA
+1792 
-1801 SAGAGNTVFTFS
+1801 
-1813 LHAATGAYAFTLVD
+1813 
-1827 QLDHAA
+1827 

-2008 DLNIALGTTINAT
+2008 DLNIALGTAINAT

-2397 ASTGNTLSFS
+2397 ASTGNTLTFS

-2435 DLGFVTSST
+2435 DLGFVTSTT

>member
-101 LSGYSGAAGNTGADL
+101 LSGYTGAAGNTGADL

-121 TYVDLAFTDAQGK
+121 TYVDLAFTDVQGK

-685 ATLNQLT
+685 AT
-692 GTVDED
+692 V
-698 GVLEGAANAG
+698 
-708 PGDGI
+708 
-713 AGGTGDVAGEIVLAS
+713 
-728 GNVSTLFQSGAD
+728 
-740 EALSY
+740 
-745 SLTTNGLAALGLKSA
+745 
-760 GVTVTYAVAF
+760 
-770 DAISSTWLLT
+770 
-780 ASAGAG
+780 
-786 NTVFTFSLHATTG
+786 
-799 AYAFTLVDQLDHATG
+799 
-814 LNENNLTIALGTA
+814 
-827 INATDFDGDTVTAAA
+827 
-842 NGLVI
+842 
-847 TVNDDTPIATINQ
+847 
-860 LTGTVDEDGV
+860 
-870 VEGAANAGPGDGIAG
+870 
-885 GTGDV
+885 
-890 AGEIVLASGNVS
+890 
-902 TLFQSG
+902 
-908 ADEALNYSLTTN
+908 
-920 GLAALGLKS
+920 
-929 AGVTVTYA
+929 
-937 VAFDAVSSTWLL
+937 
-949 TASAGAGNTA
+949 
-959 FTFSLHATTGAY
+959 
-971 AFTLVDQLDH
+971 
-981 ASGLNENDLSIALG
+981 
-995 TAINA
+995 
-1000 TDFDGDTVTA
+1000 
-1010 AANGLVITVNDD
+1010 
-1022 TPIATINQLT
+1022 
-1032 GTVDEDGVVE
+1032 
-1042 GAANAGPGD
+1042 
-1051 GIAGGTGDVA
+1051 
-1061 GEIVLASGNVS
+1061 
-1072 TLFQSGAD
+1072 
-1080 EALSY
+1080 
-1085 SLTTNGL
+1085 
-1092 AALGLKSAGV
+1092 
-1102 TVTYAV
+1102 
-1108 AFDAVSSTWL
+1108 
-1118 LTASAGAGN
+1118 
-1127 TAFTFSLHATTG
+1127 
-1139 AYAFTL
+1139 
-1145 VDQLDHASG
+1145 
-1154 LNENNLTIA
+1154 
-1163 LGTAINATD
+1163 
-1172 FDGDTVTAAANGL
+1172 
-1185 VITVNDDTPI
+1185 
-1195 ATINQLTG
+1195 NQLTG

-1374 VDEDGVLEGA
+1374 VDEDGVVEGA

-1531 DTPIATINQLTGT
+1531 DTPIAT
-1544 VDEDGVVE
+1544 
-1552 GAANAGPGDG
+1552 
-1562 IAGGT
+1562 
-1567 GDVAGEI
+1567 
-1574 VLASGNVST
+1574 
-1583 LFQSGADEA
+1583 
-1592 LNYSLTTTGM
+1592 
-1602 AALGLTS
+1602 
-1609 GGVAVTYAVGFD
+1609 
-1621 AGSSTWLLTAS
+1621 
-1632 AGAGNTVFTFSLHAA
+1632 
-1647 TGAYAFTLVDQLDHA
+1647 
-1662 PGLNE
+1662 
-1667 NDLSIALGT
+1667 
-1676 AINATDFDGDTV
+1676 
-1688 TAAANG
+1688 
-1694 LVITVNDDTP
+1694 
-1704 IATVNQLTGTVDE
+1704 VNQLTGTVDE

-1768 TTGMAALGLTSGG
+1768 TNGLAALGLTSGG

-1833 GLNENDLTIAL
+1833 GQNENDLSIAL

-1881 TGTVDEDGVHEGAAD
+1881 TGTVDEDGVHEGAVD

-1901 GIPGGTGDVAGEI
+1901 GIPGGTGDVAGEV

-1996 DQLDHAAGQNEN
+1996 DQLDHDAGQNEN
-2008 DLNIALGTTINAT
+2008 DLNIALGTAINAT

-2361 NFGNENYLIQGLQVL
+2361 NFGNENYVIQGLQVL

-2397 ASTGNTLSFS
+2397 ASTGNTLTFS

>member
-1 MRKLT
+1 
-6 RKSIVDFCRN
+6 
-16 KFPAV
+16 
-21 SPVTV
+21 
-26 IRQEST
+26 

-101 LSGYSGAAGNTGADL
+101 LSGYTGAAGNTGADL

-422 NTTLGSISVTFTTS
+422 NTTLGSISVIFTTS

-576 AVALASKG
+576 SVALASKG

-713 AGGTGDVAGEIVLAS
+713 AGGTGDVAGEIVLVS
-728 GNVSTLFQSGAD
+728 GN
-740 EALSY
+740 
-745 SLTTNGLAALGLKSA
+745 
-760 GVTVTYAVAF
+760 
-770 DAISSTWLLT
+770 I
-780 ASAGAG
+780 
-786 NTVFTFSLHATTG
+786 
-799 AYAFTLVDQLDHATG
+799 
-814 LNENNLTIALGTA
+814 
-827 INATDFDGDTVTAAA
+827 
-842 NGLVI
+842 
-847 TVNDDTPIATINQ
+847 
-860 LTGTVDEDGV
+860 
-870 VEGAANAGPGDGIAG
+870 
-885 GTGDV
+885 
-890 AGEIVLASGNVS
+890 
-902 TLFQSG
+902 
-908 ADEALNYSLTTN
+908 
-920 GLAALGLKS
+920 
-929 AGVTVTYA
+929 
-937 VAFDAVSSTWLL
+937 
-949 TASAGAGNTA
+949 
-959 FTFSLHATTGAY
+959 
-971 AFTLVDQLDH
+971 
-981 ASGLNENDLSIALG
+981 
-995 TAINA
+995 
-1000 TDFDGDTVTA
+1000 
-1010 AANGLVITVNDD
+1010 
-1022 TPIATINQLT
+1022 
-1032 GTVDEDGVVE
+1032 
-1042 GAANAGPGD
+1042 
-1051 GIAGGTGDVA
+1051 
-1061 GEIVLASGNVS
+1061 S

-1145 VDQLDHASG
+1145 VDQLDHA
-1154 LNENNLTIA
+1154 
-1163 LGTAINATD
+1163 
-1172 FDGDTVTAAANGL
+1172 
-1185 VITVNDDTPI
+1185 P
-1195 ATINQLTG
+1195 
-1203 TVDEDGVVEGA
+1203 
-1214 ANAGPGDGIAGGTG
+1214 
-1228 DVAGEIVL
+1228 
-1236 ASGNISTLFQ
+1236 
-1246 SGADEALNYSLTTN
+1246 
-1260 GLAALG
+1260 
-1266 LKSAGVTVTYA
+1266 
-1277 VAFDAVSS
+1277 
-1285 TWLLTASAGAGNTAF
+1285 
-1300 TFSLHA
+1300 
-1306 TTGAYAFTLVDQL
+1306 
-1319 DHASGLNENDLSI
+1319 GLNENDL
-1332 ALGTAINATDFD
+1332 T
-1344 GDTVTAAANGLVITV
+1344 
-1359 NDDTPIATVNQLTGT
+1359 
-1374 VDEDGVLEGA
+1374 
-1384 ANAGPGDGIAG
+1384 
-1395 GTGDVAGEIVLA
+1395 
-1407 SGNISTLF
+1407 
-1415 QSGADEALNYSL
+1415 
-1427 TTNGLAAL
+1427 
-1435 GLKSA
+1435 
-1440 GVTVTYAVAFD
+1440 
-1451 AVSST
+1451 
-1456 WLLTASAGAGNT
+1456 
-1468 AFTFSL
+1468 
-1474 HATTGAYAFTL
+1474 
-1485 VDQLD
+1485 
-1490 HASGLNENDLS
+1490 

-1662 PGLNE
+1662 
-1667 NDLSIALGT
+1667 
-1676 AINATDFDGDTV
+1676 
-1688 TAAANG
+1688 
-1694 LVITVNDDTP
+1694 
-1704 IATVNQLTGTVDE
+1704 
-1717 DGVVEGAANAGPG
+1717 
-1730 DGIAGG
+1730 
-1736 TGDVAGE
+1736 
-1743 IVLASGNVST
+1743 
-1753 LFQSGADEALNYSLT
+1753 Y
-1768 TTGMAALGLTSGG
+1768 
-1781 VAVTYAVGFDA
+1781 
-1792 GSSTWLLTA
+1792 
-1801 SAGAGNTVFTFS
+1801 
-1813 LHAATGAYAFTLVD
+1813 
-1827 QLDHAA
+1827 

-2008 DLNIALGTTINAT
+2008 DLNIALGTAINAT

-2046 TAKSNV
+2046 TVKSNV

-2397 ASTGNTLSFS
+2397 ASTGNTLTFS

>member
-101 LSGYSGAAGNTGADL
+101 LSGYTGAAGNTGADL

-740 EALSY
+740 EALNY

-770 DAISSTWLLT
+770 DAVSSTWLLT

-786 NTVFTFSLHATTG
+786 NTAFTFSLHATTG
-799 AYAFTLVDQLDHATG
+799 AYAFTLVDQLDHASG
-814 LNENNLTIALGTA
+814 LNENNLTIALGTAINATDFDGDTVTAAANGLVITVNDDTPIATINQLTGTVDEDGVVEGAANAGPGDGIAGGTGDVAGEIVLASGNISTLFQSGADEALNYSLTTNGLAALGLKSAGVTVTYAVAFDAVSSTWLLTASAGAGNTAFTFSLHATTGAYAFTLVDQLDHASGLNENDLTIALGTA

-1080 EALSY
+1080 EAL
-1085 SLTTNGL
+1085 
-1092 AALGLKSAGV
+1092 
-1102 TVTYAV
+1102 
-1108 AFDAVSSTWL
+1108 
-1118 LTASAGAGN
+1118 
-1127 TAFTFSLHATTG
+1127 
-1139 AYAFTL
+1139 
-1145 VDQLDHASG
+1145 
-1154 LNENNLTIA
+1154 
-1163 LGTAINATD
+1163 
-1172 FDGDTVTAAANGL
+1172 
-1185 VITVNDDTPI
+1185 
-1195 ATINQLTG
+1195 
-1203 TVDEDGVVEGA
+1203 
-1214 ANAGPGDGIAGGTG
+1214 
-1228 DVAGEIVL
+1228 
-1236 ASGNISTLFQ
+1236 
-1246 SGADEALNYSLTTN
+1246 NYSLTTN
-1260 GLAALG
+1260 GL
-1266 LKSAGVTVTYA
+1266 
-1277 VAFDAVSS
+1277 
-1285 TWLLTASAGAGNTAF
+1285 
-1300 TFSLHA
+1300 
-1306 TTGAYAFTLVDQL
+1306 
-1319 DHASGLNENDLSI
+1319 
-1332 ALGTAINATDFD
+1332 
-1344 GDTVTAAANGLVITV
+1344 
-1359 NDDTPIATVNQLTGT
+1359 
-1374 VDEDGVLEGA
+1374 
-1384 ANAGPGDGIAG
+1384 
-1395 GTGDVAGEIVLA
+1395 
-1407 SGNISTLF
+1407 
-1415 QSGADEALNYSL
+1415 
-1427 TTNGLAAL
+1427 
-1435 GLKSA
+1435 
-1440 GVTVTYAVAFD
+1440 
-1451 AVSST
+1451 
-1456 WLLTASAGAGNT
+1456 
-1468 AFTFSL
+1468 
-1474 HATTGAYAFTL
+1474 
-1485 VDQLD
+1485 
-1490 HASGLNENDLS
+1490 
-1501 IALGTAI
+1501 
-1508 NATDFDGDTVTAAA
+1508 
-1522 NGLVITVND
+1522 
-1531 DTPIATINQLTGT
+1531 
-1544 VDEDGVVE
+1544 
-1552 GAANAGPGDG
+1552 
-1562 IAGGT
+1562 
-1567 GDVAGEI
+1567 
-1574 VLASGNVST
+1574 
-1583 LFQSGADEA
+1583 
-1592 LNYSLTTTGM
+1592 
-1602 AALGLTS
+1602 
-1609 GGVAVTYAVGFD
+1609 
-1621 AGSSTWLLTAS
+1621 
-1632 AGAGNTVFTFSLHAA
+1632 
-1647 TGAYAFTLVDQLDHA
+1647 
-1662 PGLNE
+1662 
-1667 NDLSIALGT
+1667 
-1676 AINATDFDGDTV
+1676 
-1688 TAAANG
+1688 
-1694 LVITVNDDTP
+1694 
-1704 IATVNQLTGTVDE
+1704 
-1717 DGVVEGAANAGPG
+1717 
-1730 DGIAGG
+1730 
-1736 TGDVAGE
+1736 
-1743 IVLASGNVST
+1743 
-1753 LFQSGADEALNYSLT
+1753 
-1768 TTGMAALGLTSGG
+1768 AALGLTSGG

-1833 GLNENDLTIAL
+1833 GQNENDLTIAL

-1901 GIPGGTGDVAGEI
+1901 GIPGGTGDVAGEV

-2008 DLNIALGTTINAT
+2008 DLNIALGTAINAT

-2397 ASTGNTLSFS
+2397 ASTGNTLTFS

>member
-157 KIFLYSDTNNNIVL
+157 KIFLYSNTNNNIVL

-770 DAISSTWLLT
+770 DA
-780 ASAGAG
+780 
-786 NTVFTFSLHATTG
+786 
-799 AYAFTLVDQLDHATG
+799 
-814 LNENNLTIALGTA
+814 
-827 INATDFDGDTVTAAA
+827 
-842 NGLVI
+842 
-847 TVNDDTPIATINQ
+847 
-860 LTGTVDEDGV
+860 
-870 VEGAANAGPGDGIAG
+870 
-885 GTGDV
+885 
-890 AGEIVLASGNVS
+890 
-902 TLFQSG
+902 
-908 ADEALNYSLTTN
+908 
-920 GLAALGLKS
+920 
-929 AGVTVTYA
+929 
-937 VAFDAVSSTWLL
+937 VSSTWLL

-981 ASGLNENDLSIALG
+981 ASGLNENDLTIALG

-1154 LNENNLTIA
+1154 LNENDLTIALGTAINATDFDGDTVTAAANGLVITVNDDTPIATVNQLTGTVDEDGVVEGAANAGPGDGIAGGTGDVAGEIVLASGNISTLFQSGADEALSYSLTTNGLAALGLKSAGVTVTYAVAFDAVSSTWLLTASAGAGNTAFTFSLHATTGAYAFTLVDQLDHASGLNENDLTIALGTAINATDFDGDTVTAAANGLVITVNDDTPIATVNQLTGTVDEDGVVEGAANAGPGDGIAGGTGDVAGEIVLASGNISTLFQSGADEALSYSLTTNGLAALGLKSAGVTVTYAVAFDAVSSTWLLTASAGAGNTAFTFSLHATTGAYAFTLVDQLDHASGLNENDLTIALGTAINATDFDGDTVTAAANGLVITVNDDTPIATINQLTGTVDEDGVVEGAANAGPGDGIAGGTGDVAGEIVLASGNVSTLFQSGADEALSYSLTTNGLAALGLKSAGVTVTYAVAFDAVSSTWLLTASAGAGNTAFTFSLHATTGAYAFTLVDQLDHASGLNENDLTIA

-1246 SGADEALNYSLTTN
+1246 SGADEALNYSL
-1260 GLAALG
+1260 
-1266 LKSAGVTVTYA
+1266 S
-1277 VAFDAVSS
+1277 
-1285 TWLLTASAGAGNTAF
+1285 
-1300 TFSLHA
+1300 
-1306 TTGAYAFTLVDQL
+1306 
-1319 DHASGLNENDLSI
+1319 
-1332 ALGTAINATDFD
+1332 
-1344 GDTVTAAANGLVITV
+1344 
-1359 NDDTPIATVNQLTGT
+1359 
-1374 VDEDGVLEGA
+1374 
-1384 ANAGPGDGIAG
+1384 
-1395 GTGDVAGEIVLA
+1395 
-1407 SGNISTLF
+1407 
-1415 QSGADEALNYSL
+1415 
-1427 TTNGLAAL
+1427 
-1435 GLKSA
+1435 
-1440 GVTVTYAVAFD
+1440 
-1451 AVSST
+1451 
-1456 WLLTASAGAGNT
+1456 
-1468 AFTFSL
+1468 
-1474 HATTGAYAFTL
+1474 
-1485 VDQLD
+1485 
-1490 HASGLNENDLS
+1490 
-1501 IALGTAI
+1501 
-1508 NATDFDGDTVTAAA
+1508 
-1522 NGLVITVND
+1522 
-1531 DTPIATINQLTGT
+1531 
-1544 VDEDGVVE
+1544 
-1552 GAANAGPGDG
+1552 
-1562 IAGGT
+1562 
-1567 GDVAGEI
+1567 
-1574 VLASGNVST
+1574 
-1583 LFQSGADEA
+1583 
-1592 LNYSLTTTGM
+1592 
-1602 AALGLTS
+1602 
-1609 GGVAVTYAVGFD
+1609 
-1621 AGSSTWLLTAS
+1621 
-1632 AGAGNTVFTFSLHAA
+1632 
-1647 TGAYAFTLVDQLDHA
+1647 
-1662 PGLNE
+1662 
-1667 NDLSIALGT
+1667 
-1676 AINATDFDGDTV
+1676 
-1688 TAAANG
+1688 
-1694 LVITVNDDTP
+1694 
-1704 IATVNQLTGTVDE
+1704 
-1717 DGVVEGAANAGPG
+1717 
-1730 DGIAGG
+1730 
-1736 TGDVAGE
+1736 
-1743 IVLASGNVST
+1743 
-1753 LFQSGADEALNYSLT
+1753 

-1833 GLNENDLTIAL
+1833 GLNENDLSIAL

-2008 DLNIALGTTINAT
+2008 DLNIALGTAINAT

-2397 ASTGNTLSFS
+2397 ASTGNTLTFS